1 MRCRHCGAEISDGSL
16 FCPQCGGSFSSSTPS
31 ASESAPTSA
40 ATPAARV
47 ASFSLPRPP
56 RVVLVVALAALVILL
71 AASAVAGGPA
81 RGPWLLHGYDPQ
93 RDAGS
98 FDERTDGGWT
108 SPSDG
113 PLTAVLYAD
122 GDLVFQYGAGTTPG
136 RGVEAV
142 WSAQAADGSDLFSS
156 QELGG
161 MRVPSWAASNGV
173 RSVSTRCRVTAPP
186 DLVGAFYGCIFLS
199 DVSGLASWDTA
210 SVTSMRNMFCRCQNL
225 TDLSALA
232 SWDTSHVED
241 MSRLF
246 YGCPLQDLS
255 ALASWDTSSVTSMR
269 GMFELCAKLTD
280 LSALSPWDTSRV
292 KDMGFLFGFC
302 DSLSDVSG
310 LASWDLSS
318 ATDMEG
324 MFERCV
330 SLSDVSALASWD
342 TSSVQEMSYAFHDCS
357 SLSDP
362 AALSSWDISSVTKM
376 TGMFEGCPGT
386 PPPWYVQDD
395 VSSAPAEPDEDPRAD
410 EDASSSGALEGG
422 SEPAPD
428 SGGRDGAVDPFA
440 PFWGVWTFA
449 SKSESE
455 AEEAAAQARAE
466 GFDGAAVYLTTDWSN
481 LNPEPWYCVSLGSG
495 QTEQSVDIVLSK
507 AHNSGHPDA
516 YKKYSGDHV

>member
-1 MRCRHCGAEISDGSL
+1 MRCRHCGAEIPDGSL

-40 ATPAARV
+40 ATPAAWV

-113 PLTAVLYAD
+113 PLTVVLYAD

-246 YGCPLQDLS
+246 YGCSLQDLS
-255 ALASWDTSSVTSMR
+255 A
-269 GMFELCAKLTD
+269 
-280 LSALSPWDTSRV
+280 
-292 KDMGFLFGFC
+292 
-302 DSLSDVSG
+302 

-330 SLSDVSALASWD
+330 NLSDVSALASWD

-507 AHNSGHPDA
+507 AHNGGHPDA